1 MASIGFTS
9 VNDQKLEV
17 LMLDY
22 GVGPRVVIRG
32 TDWTLHLSVEEAA
45 KLRDDLGSVVGE
57 LSLIHI

>member
-57 LSLIHI
+57 